1 MGYNIK
7 IGSGDG
13 CLRET
18 MSLEKVFK
26 QIDANRDEYL
36 RRCLEL
42 LRQPSVSIEREN
54 IYRCAEMVPD
64 NIRRPGPKLS

>member
-1 MGYNIK
+1 
-7 IGSGDG
+7 
-13 CLRET
+13 

-42 LRQPSVSIEREN
+42 LRQPSVSMEREN
-54 IYRCAEMVPD
+54 IYRCAEMVRD